1 MKWYMKEFISPRKS
15 ENDSIYGT
23 VKAIKRKKILILHK
37 NLPMAKVPIL
47 YKINQKVLQML

>member
-23 VKAIKRKKILILHK
+23 VKAFKRKKKLILHK

-47 YKINQKVLQML
+47 